1 MKPIR
6 NSLIAMGFLI
16 GMPTMANAEINVVT
30 SIKPVHSLVSS
41 VMEGVGTPN
50 LLIDGAGSP
59 HNYALKPSQAQ
70 ELQNADLVFWI
81 GHDLEA
87 FLENSIDNIAKNA
100 VSVSLMDSHGLTK
113 LPFRE
118 GGAFDAHDHGGH
130 DEHGHD
136 EHGHDEHG
144 HDEHGHD
151 EHAKDEHAHEE
162 HGEFDA
168 HVWLDPQNAKAM
180 VHEIEEHLAK
190 ADPQNATFYASN
202 AKAMMLKLDALT
214 NEIGAELAPVK
225 KQGYVVFHDA
235 YQYFETRFGVSAIGS
250 ITVSP
255 EVIPGAERI
264 RELQEKLKSLN
275 ASCVFSEPH
284 FEPKLIETV
293 TQGTNAGRGILD
305 PLGAGIDAGQ
315 DHYFNLMRG
324 MAKSLKECLSK

>member
-6 NSLIAMGFLI
+6 NSLIAMGILI

-30 SIKPVHSLVSS
+30 SIKPLHSLVSS

-87 FLENSIDNIAKNA
+87 FLENSIDSIAKNA

-144 HDEHGHD
+144 HEEHGHEEHGHEEHGHDEHGHD
-151 EHAKDEHAHEE
+151 EHGHDEHVNDEHVNDEHAHEE

-225 KQGYVVFHDA
+225 K
-235 YQYFETRFGVSAIGS
+235 TRICG
-250 ITVSP
+250 
-255 EVIPGAERI
+255 
-264 RELQEKLKSLN
+264 
-275 ASCVFSEPH
+275 FS
-284 FEPKLIETV
+284 
-293 TQGTNAGRGILD
+293 R
-305 PLGAGIDAGQ
+305 
-315 DHYFNLMRG
+315 
-324 MAKSLKECLSK
+324 CLSVF